1 MTTITC
7 NRDLMA
13 SDSRVSIAEKGFA
26 YPATKIIKTNGML
39 VGASGDG
46 GDCTRFLEWA
56 KRGFKEKDM
65 PRWKAVQYSEDE
77 IVGIIL
83 KDDGIYLWTQG
94 GPAPERVEAD
104 FFAIGSGGKAA
115 RLAMLLGHS
124 PTEAVELAWGVDDVF
139 SGPPLQVLYLRK
151 ERALSDGVESTP
163 VA

>member
-56 KRGFKEKDM
+56 KKGLKEKDI
-65 PRWKAVQYSEDE
+65 PKWKTPQYSEDE

-83 KDDGIYLWTQG
+83 KPDGIYLWTNG
-94 GPAPERVEAD
+94 GPEPERVEAE
-104 FFAIGSGGKAA
+104 FFAIG
-115 RLAMLLGHS
+115 
-124 PTEAVELAWGVDDVF
+124 
-139 SGPPLQVLYLRK
+139 
-151 ERALSDGVESTP
+151 
-163 VA
+163 